1 MEGKVKWFN
10 AQKGFGFV
18 QGDDGTDYF
27 VHHTQVPQGM
37 MLNEDDRVTFDVV
50 ETERGKQAQNIAKSD
65 GSAPAEAPAEEASS
79 EEAPEEDAPEDEQ

>member
-10 AQKGFGFV
+10 TQKGFGFI

-37 MLNEDDRVTFDVV
+37 RLDEDDRVTFDVA
-50 ETERGKQAQNIAKSD
+50 ETERGKQAQNIQKSEG
-65 GSAPAEAPAEEASS
+65 GSAPA
-79 EEAPEEDAPEDEQ
+79 EDAPEDEE

>member
-50 ETERGKQAQNIAKSD
+50 DTERGKQAQNIAKSD
-65 GSAPAEAPAEEASS
+65 GAAPAESAD
-79 EEAPEEDAPEDEQ
+79 EDLEDEQ